1 MSENPHLPQSPL
13 NPLPPV
19 VWALVLPM
27 VLLEAVLQLADAG
40 LIGGAGGVG
49 WRMEVLGRM
58 VFLPDQ
64 LVWMW
69 ESQRFPIQELVRI
82 LTYSF
87 VHVSLMH
94 AAFVVVFTLALGKFV
109 GEIFHPLALVVLFI
123 GSAVLAA
130 LVYTVLASQFAM
142 LRAPQGQLVPLVGG
156 YPGAFGLIG
165 AFTFVL
171 WVRLGQQGGES
182 WRAFS
187 LIGLMMLVRLLFG
200 IFFGTSPDWVADLS
214 GFAAGFLLSFV
225 LVPGGPAKLIAY
237 LRSR

>member
-1 MSENPHLPQSPL
+1 MSDNPHLPQSPL

-27 VLLEAVLQLADAG
+27 VLLEAILELADAG

-49 WRMEVLGRM
+49 WRMEVLSRM

-64 LVWMW
+64 LMWMW
-69 ESQRFPIQELVRI
+69 DSQRFPLQELVRI

-87 VHVSLMH
+87 VHLSLMH

-109 GEIFHPLALVVLFI
+109 GEIFHPFALVALFL
-123 GSAVLAA
+123 GSAVIAA
-130 LVYTVLASQFAM
+130 LVYTLMAGQFSF
-142 LRAPQGQLVPLVGG
+142 LRAGQGQMVPLVGG

-182 WRAFS
+182 WRAFN
-187 LIGLMMLVRLLFG
+187 LIGLMMLVRLFFG
-200 IFFGTSPDWVADLS
+200 IFFGTSPDWVADIA

-225 LVPGGPAKLIAY
+225 LVPGGPGKLIAY
-237 LRSR
+237 LRAR